1 MGTRV
6 MKKKKRFIYWIT
18 VGFLAV
24 SISGLNGC
32 GKEKAKLTSEI
43 VWESCVET
51 EEMATHMSNDKQMM
65 NEEVTISSETEGE
78 MELGDSAETTE
89 FYENNSS
96 ATTEVTIPSE
106 VEEIEETPESTPEPT
121 PELTPEPT
129 PEPTPK
135 PKSKYQIVSEK
146 IGLKVDQIEIDF
158 PSVNGNYTL
167 LFVSDM
173 HIIKEDESII
183 SEKLEEL
190 RVRKDIAFK
199 TSTNMQ
205 AADTWMELA
214 SVLDVFGANGIIF
227 GGDMVD
233 FASLS
238 NYQTLSEGLSQIA
251 TPYMYLRADHD
262 LGTWYS
268 TNFENADEALRQSQ
282 SISDYQDV
290 FVMEYPEFYVLGW
303 NNSTS
308 QLTDAGL
315 NTICSIWNNQKP
327 IILATHVPLNSVAD
341 NSLELAASSADS
353 SGRKKLWG
361 SGCLYAP
368 DSNTE
373 TFLGMVYDPN
383 SPVKAVLSGHLHFKH
398 TVMLDDNTIEYVFA
412 PAFSGNIAKI
422 IVK

>member
-1 MGTRV
+1 MS
-6 MKKKKRFIYWIT
+6 MI
-18 VGFLAV
+18 
-24 SISGLNGC
+24 GLGGC
-32 GKEKAKLTSEI
+32 GKEKLEL
-43 VWESCVET
+43 
-51 EEMATHMSNDKQMM
+51 
-65 NEEVTISSETEGE
+65 SSEVVSESHFETNESVTNVSDIE
-78 MELGDSAETTE
+78 NEDEEDVTMSSEERFSETTE
-89 FYENNSS
+89 
-96 ATTEVTIPSE
+96 TTAMSNKTEPEETAEPEGTSEPIPS
-106 VEEIEETPESTPEPT
+106 PTPEPT
-121 PELTPEPT
+121 PEPT
-129 PEPTPK
+129 PSPTPSPTPK

-146 IGLKVDQIEIDF
+146 IGLKVDQIEIDL
-158 PSVNGNYTL
+158 SNVNGNYTL
-167 LFVSDM
+167 LFISDM
-173 HIIKEDESII
+173 HIIKEDDSIL

-190 RVRKDIAFK
+190 RVRSDIAFK

-205 AADTWMELA
+205 SSNTWLELA

-238 NYQTLSEGLSQIA
+238 NYQILSEGLSQIA
-251 TPYMYLRADHD
+251 TPYIYLRADHD

-268 TNFENADEALRQSQ
+268 TDFANIDEALRQSQ

-327 IILATHVPLNSVAD
+327 IILTTHVPLNSLVD
-341 NSLELAASSADS
+341 NSLEAAASGADP

-373 TFLGMVYDPN
+373 TFLGMVYDTN

-412 PAFSGNIAKI
+412 PAYSGNIAKI
-422 IVK
+422 IIK